1 MSTTENLILCLDLST
16 TSTGW
21 AVIERNTKKLVDFGF
36 IKGSNAGLSKMSYPK
51 KQLYKMRKLVG
62 EILSVVAS
70 FGDRVTNIIIEEV
83 NLHKS
88 RLTGKTLDGMHW
100 ILLNS
105 MGEEMLD
112 KVIFMDSDGPTGW
125 RTRLNLRLTDADRK
139 LNKSRKAANKKIP
152 KGSTKLPI
160 INKKHLAAR
169 YVNGHYGMNFNV
181 DENPND
187 NDVVDAIGI
196 GISYLIDK

>member
-1 MSTTENLILCLDLST
+1 MENLILCLDLST

-21 AVIERNTKKLVDFGF
+21 AVIERDTKKLIKFGF
-36 IKGSNAGLSKMSYPK
+36 IKGSNAGLSKLVYPK
-51 KQLYKMRKLVG
+51 KQLYKMRKMVG
-62 EILSVVAS
+62 EILSVVS
-70 FGDRVTNIIIEEV
+70 SLGDSVTNIIIEEV

-88 RLTGKTLDGMHW
+88 RLTGKTLDGLHW
-100 ILLNS
+100 LLINS
-105 MGEEMLD
+105 MGEEQLN

-125 RTRLNLRLTDADRK
+125 RTRLNLRMTDADRK
-139 LNKSRKAANKKIP
+139 LNRERKAMNKKIP

-169 YVNGHYGMNFNV
+169 YVNGYYKMQFDV
-181 DENPND
+181 DKNPND

-196 GISYLIDK
+196 GLSYLIDK